1 VFEVLST
8 AGDTRLGGDD
18 FDRALIRVMASEF
31 ESKHGIDLTRD
42 PVALQRLKEAAE
54 RAKVELSSAM
64 VTDINLPFLAAGPA
78 GPIHLQ
84 RELSRGELEAV
95 CRDLLERLEGPCR
108 HALQQAHVT
117 AADID
122 QVLLVGGMTRMP
134 AVAARVV
141 EIFGKAPSKGVNP
154 DEIVAMGAA
163 VQSGIMG
170 GALQEIILLDV
181 TPHSLGVRVA
191 GDKMSVLVPAN
202 TTIPT
207 REKKVFATTEDKQD
221 LVAIEVYQG
230 EHEKASQNRHL
241 GRFVLGDLPI
251 KKAGEV
257 RVEVS
262 FTIDADGVLEVTASA
277 LETGQATSV
286 RIEAASGLAR
296 SELARLTKRA

>member
-1 VFEVLST
+1 
-8 AGDTRLGGDD
+8 
-18 FDRALIRVMASEF
+18 MA
-31 ESKHGIDLTRD
+31 KHEIDLTSD

-54 RAKVELSSAM
+54 RAKIELSSAM

-84 RELSRGELEAV
+84 RELSRGELEAI
-95 CRDLLERLEGPCR
+95 CRDLLERLEEPCR
-108 HALQQAHVT
+108 HALEQAHVT
-117 AADID
+117 AGDID

-191 GDKMSVLVPAN
+191 GDKMSVVVPAN

-207 REKKVFATTEDKQD
+207 REKKTFATTEDKQD

-251 KKAGEV
+251 RKAGEV

-262 FTIDADGVLEVTASA
+262 FTMDADGVLEVTASA

-296 SELARLTKRA
+296 SELARLTNKR